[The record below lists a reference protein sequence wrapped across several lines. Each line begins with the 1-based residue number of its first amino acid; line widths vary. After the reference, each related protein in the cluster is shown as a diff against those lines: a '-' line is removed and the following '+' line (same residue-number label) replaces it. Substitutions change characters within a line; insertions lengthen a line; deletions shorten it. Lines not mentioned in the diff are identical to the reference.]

1 MRRRRRR
8 QGLHSSALKK
18 ISFAKIEKEKNKMK
32 PSRIDI
38 DASLKEDQNAYGSR
52 NADDGVDDDI
62 YLSQIY
68 KWSVVCSIT
77 SCAGCAMRISVR
89 ALNY

>member
-1 MRRRRRR
+1 
-8 QGLHSSALKK
+8 
-18 ISFAKIEKEKNKMK
+18 MK

-68 KWSVVCSIT
+68 K
-77 SCAGCAMRISVR
+77 
-89 ALNY
+89 